1 MASLHDS
8 HDVSIIFFFFFYGIA
23 MGSLKVFHGILL
35 DFYDVA
41 MGFKRRFL
49 WDVHDVSMIVLW
61 DSYGIPIGFP

>member
-1 MASLHDS
+1 
-8 HDVSIIFFFFFYGIA
+8 